1 MQKDELVNKINPVIV
16 NYLKLHLLKMMY
28 GASFMD
34 WLKLSQ
40 ECMLLR
46 SDGRL
51 VRVSA
56 GSGSHTIN
64 LGRLQG

>member
-1 MQKDELVNKINPVIV
+1 MQKDVLVNKINPVIV

-34 WLKLSQ
+34 WRKLPR
-40 ECMLLR
+40 ECMLPR
-46 SDGRL
+46 ADGRL

-56 GSGSHTIN
+56 GPGSHTIN